1 MKRRTFIAIAS
12 LLGLAPFAPAQA
24 LETNFTKDA
33 LAAAQQDGKRV
44 LVHVWASWCPECKAQ
59 TPIIEGLLKKPEN
72 GNVVFLRLNFDTQVA
87 DWKALG
93 ARSQSTLIMY
103 KGIKET
109 ARLVGD
115 TRPEAIAAL
124 VASAK

>member
-1 MKRRTFIAIAS
+1 MKRRTFIATAA
-12 LLGLAPFAPAQA
+12 LLALAPAAPALA

-33 LAAAQQDGKRV
+33 LAAAQKDGKRV

-72 GNVVFLRLNFDTQVA
+72 ANIVFLRLNFDTQQA
-87 DWKALG
+87 EWKALG

-103 KGIKET
+103 KGTKET

-124 VASAK
+124 VASTN